1 MKRALSGLLPPSR
14 KSGEPAVAAVLFDA
28 LARASTDDPDAL
40 THGFHVWPARMHRS
54 IAAVVLEGLAGA
66 GGLVVDPF
74 CGGGTVLV
82 EARVHGRA
90 AVGVDLNPLALPVS
104 EVKTDLRD
112 ASARARFATAA
123 EAVVLASK
131 ERVKARAPSRAPVS
145 RALAA
150 RWDPH
155 VLKELAGLRE
165 EILAVQDPRDRR
177 ALEVVLSA
185 ILTKVSRARS
195 DTDARQASK
204 RIGRYI
210 PTEIFAK
217 KAQELVERWA
227 SLEGAVAALAAV
239 AGGGPP
245 PALTLAEH
253 DALRLHEVVKD
264 GSAALIL
271 SSPPYGGT
279 YDYASHHAAR
289 MPWLGLDDRAL
300 QRGELGARRRASALV
315 WEREVAT
322 MLSAMARA
330 LAPGGH
336 AVLVMGDAEVAG
348 ERILADAQLA
358 RLAPRAGLRV
368 VATASA
374 PREDRRGGAS
384 RDEHLVAL
392 TRV

>member
-14 KSGEPAVAAVLFDA
+14 KSGEPALASLLFDA
-28 LARASTDDPDAL
+28 LARAATDDPDAL

-54 IAAVVLEGLAGA
+54 IAAAVLEGLATP

-82 EARVHGRA
+82 EARAHGRA
-90 AVGVDLNPLALPVS
+90 AVGVDLNPLALRVC

-112 ASARARFATAA
+112 AAARARFAASA

-131 ERVKARAPSRAPVS
+131 ARVKARAPSRAPVS

-150 RWDPH
+150 RWDAH

-165 EILAVQDPRDRR
+165 EILAVNDVRDRR

-195 DTDARQASK
+195 DTDTRESSK

-217 KAQELVERWA
+217 KAHELVERWGA
-227 SLEGAVAALAAV
+227 LEAAV
-239 AGGGPP
+239 AS
-245 PALTLAEH
+245 PAPLSLVEH
-253 DALRLHEVVKD
+253 DALRLHEVVKA

-279 YDYASHHAAR
+279 YDYSSHHAAR
-289 MPWLGLDDRAL
+289 MPWLALDDRAL
-300 QRGELGARRRASALV
+300 ERGELGARRRVTAPA
-315 WEREVAT
+315 WDREVEN
-322 MLSAMARA
+322 MLFAMARA

-348 ERILADAQLA
+348 ARIQADLQLA

-368 VATASA
+368 VASASA
-374 PREDRRGGAS
+374 PREDRRGGAA

-392 TRV
+392 TGV